1 MTRAVAALALA
12 LLIALPAGAAVYQA
26 PGATIVT
33 SDGAPLG
40 IMAVQASPTSP
51 ALFLDPQK
59 VETTWELVM
68 VDTAGAQF
76 KVDPVSRTLGG
87 QVGITAAGM
96 TMDWDAVEVPGGT
109 VKVVCR
115 FEPAPAEVCRPGFPM
130 LLGRIEVTNES
141 PCQLRAVQFPRF
153 TFVPGPEPAA
163 DTTLV
168 FPRAHGRSWRNPFDA
183 PRGYLVG
190 TLEPAGLT
198 GGMEMQFATLY
209 DEAGNGLYWAFY
221 DGEGYHKREVLDNA
235 APGLIEFKL
244 EHLPEDCLTPGQDY
258 ASPYP
263 VALATYRGDWWD
275 AARMYRQWALQQK
288 WCQRG
293 PIAQREDAAE
303 WVQTADV
310 WVRGDAARG
319 SAEFEGQFVS
329 DFQDAVGGT
338 VGVQLYSWYQREPGK
353 GNWFATLGWPMVEGW
368 PEMLGRLRERDVYY
382 TPYVNSL
389 QTDVLDPSCPEGV
402 ERGFMRDAN
411 GEALVEIAESEA
423 AKPQMMCPATQ
434 IWQEM
439 LVQACERL
447 VRDGNASGVYFDQ
460 LGGQCGRPCYASDHG
475 HPVGG
480 GHYTTD
486 GTRALCQAARDAMQ
500 QHYPEAALSGE
511 VQHEMLLDVTDH
523 RLQHYNWW
531 PGWLPLW
538 SAVYN
543 DYTVTY
549 GRTLGFTQSPDAEG
563 NPPPPIDFYGFT
575 GNTFVSGIAFGRFW
589 PTGNPQNLISSPGN
603 EDRREYFLTC
613 LNLRREGRKWFT
625 DGYLQRPIR
634 VLSPIPM
641 VPIKDGKGRD
651 SEIQAVLHSSWLAPD
666 GSLAFV
672 LTNVSEAPVEVHWAA
687 DLSRY
692 EIAAAEV
699 YRVARVLPDGTRQR
713 VAELETVKL
722 DRTETLE
729 PHAVVLYEVTVGA
742 Y

>member
-1 MTRAVAALALA
+1 MSCRVTTFILAL
-12 LLIALPAGAAVYQA
+12 IFALPAGAAVYQA

-33 SDGAPLG
+33 SDVAPLG
-40 IMAVQASPTSP
+40 IIAIQAAPDGP
-51 ALFLDPQK
+51 PLFLDPQR

-68 VDTAGAQF
+68 VDVEGTEF
-76 KVDPVSRTLGG
+76 KADPVSRSLGG
-87 QVGITAAGM
+87 QVELTPAGM
-96 TMDWDAVEVPGGT
+96 IMVWDATEVPGGT
-109 VKVVCR
+109 VKVICR
-115 FEPAPAEVCRPGFPM
+115 FEPAPTEVCRRGFP
-130 LLGRIEVTNES
+130 LVFGYIEVANES

-153 TFVPGPEPAA
+153 TFVPGPKPGT

-190 TLEPAGLT
+190 TIEPAGLT
-198 GGMEMQFATLY
+198 GDMEMQFATLY
-209 DEAGNGLYWAFY
+209 DEAGNGLYWACY
-221 DGEGYHKREVLDNA
+221 DGEGYHKREVLDNTV
-235 APGLIEFKL
+235 PGAIEFKL

-275 AARMYRQWALQQK
+275 AARMYREWALQQK
-288 WCQRG
+288 WCRRG
-293 PIAQREDAAE
+293 PIERREDVAE
-303 WVQTADV
+303 WVKTADV

-329 DFQDAVGGT
+329 NFQDAIGGT
-338 VGVQLYSWYQREPGK
+338 LGVQLYSWYQRGGK
-353 GNWFATLGWPMVEGW
+353 GAWFATLGWPMVEGF
-368 PEMLGRLRERDVYY
+368 PEMIGRLRERDVHY

-389 QTDVLDPSCPEGV
+389 QTDLLDPSCPEGL
-402 ERGFMRDAN
+402 ESAFLRGVDGN
-411 GEALVEIAESEA
+411 PLVNVADSEA
-423 AKPQMMCPATQ
+423 EKPRVMCAATEV
-434 IWQEM
+434 WEEL
-439 LVQACERL
+439 LVRACERL
-447 VRDGNASGVYFDQ
+447 VRDGNCSGVYLDQ
-460 LGGQCGRPCYASDHG
+460 LGGQCGRPCYAADHG

-480 GHYTTD
+480 GHYATD
-486 GTRALCQAARDAMQ
+486 SLRAICQAIRDAMQ

-531 PGWLPLW
+531 PGWVPLW

-549 GRTLGFTQSPDAEG
+549 GRTLGFTQSPDREG
-563 NPPPPIDFYGFT
+563 NFPPPIDFYGPT
-575 GNTFVSGIAFGRFW
+575 GNTFVSGLAFGRFW
-589 PTGNPQNLISSPGN
+589 PTGNPQNLVTSPGN
-603 EDRREYFLTC
+603 EDKREYFMTC
-613 LNLRREGRKWFT
+613 LKLRREGRKWFT
-625 DGYLQRPIR
+625 FGYLQRPARI
-634 VLSPIPM
+634 LSPIPT
-641 VPIKDGKGRD
+641 VPIKDPKGRD
-651 SEIQAVLHSSWLAPD
+651 SEIPAVLHSSWLAPD

-672 LTNVSEAPVEVHWAA
+672 LTNVSEAPVEVYWSA
-687 DLSRY
+687 DLSHY

-699 YRVARVLPDGTRQR
+699 YRVAQVLPDGARRR